1 MNAFLFTGNQLLI
14 LLESQALTLPPPTAI
29 FYFYFF
35 LPHWLGFINRK
46 KVFPPLSSIQ
56 QLCSFKYGCSPV
68 SVYISTWRG
77 VTLSRCQTQT
87 CIVSLILGRGCI
99 VRLFF
104 LCVFPLIPILLQLLM
119 FALIFLHPCS
129 APAIYE
135 PSCEAY
141 KHLGKSSDAYWI
153 DPDGSGPLGPFK
165 VNCNMT
171 GVCLQC
177 VFACVPSILS
187 SPSDLWKEI
196 NSAALTCYICGFHGN
211 MFTVID
217 IYFWS
222 SSKHRYWDAHAHQNT
237 RHKHIRNEAVMQL

>member
-35 LPHWLGFINRK
+35 LPHWLRFINRK
-46 KVFPPLSSIQ
+46 KVFPHLSSIQ

-104 LCVFPLIPILLQLLM
+104 LCFS
-119 FALIFLHPCS
+119 FNTHPPSTAHVCS
-129 APAIYE
+129 
-135 PSCEAY
+135 
-141 KHLGKSSDAYWI
+141 H
-153 DPDGSGPLGPFK
+153 F
-165 VNCNMT
+165 
-171 GVCLQC
+171 
-177 VFACVPSILS
+177 S
-187 SPSDLWKEI
+187 SPLLCSSDLWAFVWGLQAFGQVLRCLLDRPRWQRT
-196 NSAALTCYICGFHGN
+196 SWPLQ
-211 MFTVID
+211 
-217 IYFWS
+217 S
-222 SSKHRYWDAHAHQNT
+222 
-237 RHKHIRNEAVMQL
+237 